1 MPEIIITVNANMD
14 SKEGIEKVAPVDAQA
29 AELLDPS
36 FLRPETHD
44 ATTADPPRKWA
55 GSLTGSC
62 ISSDEHPRRESNCLY
77 VRVLRDSDAILEQD
91 RKVPEY
97 CWNASISKDICEAQT
112 GVVPGTFSLD
122 LLSDTEFL
130 VYHVPKT
137 TRGMSDREARCYAD
151 LIMGSYLWAGSLA
164 TVFVT
169 KRTTQEARRDKVKT
183 REYRQKITVQRL
195 ATAQARLKDLEMV
208 TQKCQERTMIPV
220 ARGRGMI
227 RRADK
232 YLAQGH
238 GKEPERIPGMAPV
251 LPAFSDRAAT
261 LDDYH
266 SAWEPSESEYNSEE
280 MDPEEDRDDVEGDDD
295 DVSVGSDAT
304 FKSSSHDMDR
314 TNRTTTANRTQR
326 RNQRK
331 RKESRGRHP
340 TNARKEDERRK
351 GKVVLSLFRD
361 SPKEGTLTY
370 TDWRHEVEEYIGKG
384 YDDNRI
390 KDAMLSSVEGQ
401 AYVNFCSCHEGR
413 NRTPAQNLKEMDSI
427 YNVSITFWD
436 LNAQMCGLK
445 QRMNEPIKT
454 YYERMA
460 DISVK
465 LEQYHGDRFGSG
477 ELKMMKKDCFYAGL
491 NEHNKYLVSHMKDR
505 EQYGPAQMLREIW
518 EQEDSCYLANTS
530 PKPHHTDS
538 GNKNTSHYNKNLTY
552 DKPRA
557 YTVRH
562 TNVQIPDQGGD
573 EPDLSPTNDIDPD
586 EICNEGYYIAVI
598 NTANE
603 ADKWGRC
610 FNYGKEG
617 HRWAE
622 CKEPLKESLK
632 LAKERANRKKQALNR
647 DGGVGTKGAQ
657 PPRWVRPRPKTSRPT
672 VNSLR
677 VLE

>member
-1 MPEIIITVNANMD
+1 MD
-14 SKEGIEKVAPVDAQA
+14 SKEGIEKVTPVDAQA

-36 FLRPETHD
+36 FLRPGTHD
-44 ATTADPPRKWA
+44 AAMADPPSERA
-55 GSLTGSC
+55 GSPTGLCVSL
-62 ISSDEHPRRESNCLY
+62 DEHPRWESNCLY

-97 CWNASISKDICEAQT
+97 CWNAGISKDICEART
-112 GVVPGTFSLD
+112 GVVPDTFSVD

-130 VYHVPKT
+130 VYCIPKM

-151 LIMGSYLWAGSLA
+151 LIMGSYLWAGSPA
-164 TVFVT
+164 TIFVT
-169 KRTTQEARRDKVKT
+169 KRTTQEARRDKIKT
-183 REYRQKITVQRL
+183 REYRRKIAMRQL
-195 ATAQARLKDLEMV
+195 AATQARLKDLEMV
-208 TQKCQERTMIPV
+208 TQKCQERATNPV

-232 YLAQGH
+232 YLAQRH
-238 GKEPERIPGMAPV
+238 GKEPERIPGTVPI

-261 LDDYH
+261 PDDYH
-266 SAWEPSESEYNSEE
+266 SAWEPSKSEYDTEE
-280 MDPEEDRDDVEGDDD
+280 TDPEEDRDDVEGDDD
-295 DVSVGSDAT
+295 DVSVGSDTT
-304 FKSSSHDMDR
+304 FKSSGHDTDR
-314 TNRTTTANRTQR
+314 INRMTTANRTQR
-326 RNQRK
+326 HNQRK
-331 RKESRGRHP
+331 RKEGWGQHP
-340 TNARKEDERRK
+340 TNAKKEDKRRK
-351 GKVVLSLFRD
+351 GNVVLSLFWD
-361 SPKEGTLTY
+361 SPKEGALTY
-370 TDWRHEVEEYIGKG
+370 TDWRREVEEYIQKV
-384 YDDNRI
+384 YEDNRI

-401 AYVNFCSCHEGR
+401 AYINFHSCDEGR
-413 NRTPAQNLKEMDSI
+413 NRTLAQILKEMDSI
-427 YNVSITFWD
+427 YNVSITFRD
-436 LNAQMCGLK
+436 LNAWMCGLK
-445 QRMNEPIKT
+445 QGMNEPIKT

-465 LEQYHGDRFGSG
+465 LEQYHGDCFGPG

-491 NEHNKYLVSHMKDR
+491 KEHYKYLVSHMKDR
-505 EQYGPAQMLREIW
+505 EQYGPAQMLREIR
-518 EQEDSCYLANTS
+518 EQEDSRYPANTS

-562 TNVQIPDQGGD
+562 TDVQIPDQGGD
-573 EPDLSPTNDIDPD
+573 EPDLSPTNDINPD
-586 EICNEGYYIAVI
+586 EIYDEGYYVAII

-610 FNYGKEG
+610 FNCGKEG

-632 LAKERANRKKQALNR
+632 LAKERANRKKQALNQ

-657 PPRWVRPRPKTSRPT
+657 PPQTATAKAE
-672 VNSLR
+672 N
-677 VLE
+677 